1 MKNTERPTDDFL
13 HDVLDVDADTLRAA
27 SLAKML
33 DAGRQAQSTRRHIRQ
48 AVWLTLLC
56 SVGIAAWL
64 VPQHRQTDGMA
75 KSAPARAMQIRQL
88 TDEELS
94 QRLNRFAVAWA
105 GETPHRRVVLI
116 EPTTSRDQRW

>member
-1 MKNTERPTDDFL
+1 MNNTERSTDDLL
-13 HDVLDVDADTLRAA
+13 HDVLDADADTLRAE

-56 SVGIAAWL
+56 SAGLAAWL
-64 VPQHRQTDGMA
+64 LPKHGRSDMVA
-75 KSAPARAMQIRQL
+75 KSVPARAMQIRQL

-94 QRLNRFAVAWA
+94 HRLNRFAVAWA